1 MGHSFTVTSD
11 TDILIWCN
19 ESQVSFEDIHCN
31 TSSEKNLNLFSKIYT
46 MYIEILYTYY
56 YLCTTLIMF
65 FKYILN

>member
-11 TDILIWCN
+11 TDVPIWCN
-19 ESQVSFEDIHCN
+19 ESQLSFED
-31 TSSEKNLNLFSKIYT
+31 TYTLQYSSEKNLYFSKIYT

-56 YLCTTLIMF
+56 LFTTLIMF